1 MRINP
6 DLVRK
11 LMIYVED
18 TVSTDKLITSA
29 DIASYLPNFTEEEIY
44 YHVRYLDD
52 DFYFRKVDYFMG
64 LGFMIYHLKD
74 INLPKQCVLIPSGIK
89 L

>member
-29 DIASYLPNFTEEEIY
+29 DIASYLPNFT
-44 YHVRYLDD
+44 
-52 DFYFRKVDYFMG
+52 FT
-64 LGFMIYHLKD
+64 
-74 INLPKQCVLIPSGIK
+74 
-89 L
+89 

>member
-29 DIASYLPNFTEEEIY
+29 DIASICQIL
-44 YHVRYLDD
+44 
-52 DFYFRKVDYFMG
+52 
-64 LGFMIYHLKD
+64 LKKKFIIMSD
-74 INLPKQCVLIPSGIK
+74 I
-89 L
+89 

>member
-18 TVSTDKLITSA
+18 TVSTSKLITSA
-29 DIASYLPNFTEEEIY
+29 DIASGF
-44 YHVRYLDD
+44 HF
-52 DFYFRKVDYFMG
+52 DFSK
-64 LGFMIYHLKD
+64 IE
-74 INLPKQCVLIPSGIK
+74 Q
-89 L
+89 